1 MTESLA
7 AEPTPLGR
15 LGMSIPMLLPALLVT
30 YPLRWLL
37 ARQVVLPDSVGLPLW
52 VTVTLAFAFAATH
65 PDRDN
70 TAPIVFAAVVAGV
83 FFVAQDVFGPPVPPV
98 HGKPVYLVGPVLN
111 AVGAVLLGYLAAY
124 RDGVEAVRGLLTAD
138 RRRSEDA
145 HDDS

>member
-7 AEPTPLGR
+7 EEPTALGR
-15 LGMSIPMLLPALLVT
+15 LAMSIPMLLPALLVT

-37 ARQVVLPDSVGLPLW
+37 ARQAVLPDSVGFPLW

-83 FFVAQDVFGPPVPPV
+83 FFVAQGVFGPPVPAV
-98 HGKPVYLVGPVLN
+98 QGKVVYLVGPVLN
-111 AVGAVLLGYLAAY
+111 AVGAVVLGYLAAY
-124 RDGVEAVRGLLTAD
+124 RDGIETVRSPFTPGRGA
-138 RRRSEDA
+138 SDA